1 MSSTARIIP
10 ASGRSSTRTLYTDI
24 VPARWSMSSAVDA
37 FPCGSRSTTSTRDPC
52 CASDAA
58 RLTAVV
64 VLPTP
69 PFWLA
74 IVMTRHAP
82 GRGQGRSRPPLGA
95 DPASVTPGTVT
106 PGTVTPGTV
115 TPGTVTPGT
124 VKPAGTGPPRASRDL
139 SEQAAAC
146 L

>member
-1 MSSTARIIP
+1 MSPTARIIP

-24 VPARWSMSSAVDA
+24 VPARWSMSSAVDPS
-37 FPCGSRSTTSTRDPC
+37 PCGSRSTTSTRDPC

-58 RLTAVV
+58 TLTAVV

-115 TPGTVTPGT
+115 TP
-124 VKPAGTGPPRASRDL
+124 AGTGPPRSPP
-139 SEQAAAC
+139 S
-146 L
+146 